1 MRIKKKT
8 DRMLRDEKLEN
19 LEEESDRCLETLLQN
34 VAHKHENGGV
44 FQSEA
49 HHKQTCL
56 EMKAISEEDLD
67 GGTSAA

>member
-19 LEEESDRCLETLLQN
+19 LEEESDRCLEALLQN

-44 FQSEA
+44 FENKE

-56 EMKAISEEDLD
+56 EMKVISEEDLD
-67 GGTSAA
+67 GGTSTT